1 MSIFIDNPSVDF
13 LRDAQNNRCAIC
25 GETLPRAISKDHVYP
40 LSLGGYG
47 GRGNIVAAHIKCN
60 NRKASREPTGCELIW
75 LISVCDATGWPLRL
89 RPDVAYEPPKV
100 KRIWRAPIHLRG
112 SLR

>member
-1 MSIFIDNPSVDF
+1 M
-13 LRDAQNNRCAIC
+13 
-25 GETLPRAISKDHVYP
+25 
-40 LSLGGYG
+40 GGHN
-47 GRGNIVAAHIKCN
+47 GRGNVLAAHSKCN

-100 KRIWRAPIHLRG
+100 RRIWRAPIHLRG